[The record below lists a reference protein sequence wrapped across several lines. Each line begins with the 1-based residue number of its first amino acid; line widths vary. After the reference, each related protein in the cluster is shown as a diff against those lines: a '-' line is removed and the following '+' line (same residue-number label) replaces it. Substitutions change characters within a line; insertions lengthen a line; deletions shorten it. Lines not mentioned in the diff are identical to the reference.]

1 MDNNIEVFL
10 SDFRKTVESA
20 AERMATISEEQSRI
34 PQAEGKWSR
43 KEIVGHLIDS
53 AANNHARF
61 VRAQFTSELKF
72 PEYDG
77 DQWVAAQRY
86 NEEPWDRLVNLWK
99 LYNLHMS
106 HLIEAVPEATRQLPR
121 TKHNLDQIAF
131 QTVSTDQPVT
141 LEYFMR
147 DYVDHLR
154 HHLKQIFGE

>member
-1 MDNNIEVFL
+1 MDNNMEVFL
-10 SDFRKTVESA
+10 NDFRKTVESA
-20 AERMATISEEQSRI
+20 AARMAAISEEQSRI
-34 PQAEGKWSR
+34 PRAEGEWSR

-61 VRAQFTSELKF
+61 VRAQFTSELNF

-77 DQWVAAQRY
+77 DEWVAAQHY

-106 HLIEAVPEATRQLPR
+106 HVIAGVPEATRQLPR
-121 TKHNLDQIAF
+121 TKHNLDRIAF